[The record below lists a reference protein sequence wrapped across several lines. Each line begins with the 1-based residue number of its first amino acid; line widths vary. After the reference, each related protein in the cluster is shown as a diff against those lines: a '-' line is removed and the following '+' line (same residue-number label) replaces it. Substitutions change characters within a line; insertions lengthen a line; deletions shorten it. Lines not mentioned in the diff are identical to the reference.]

1 MKKEV
6 IYTLKSPYRDDMR
19 ITGYSFGKGEKTACI
34 VGAIR
39 GNEIQQLYTCS
50 QLIKT
55 LTKLEKK
62 NSIQRIVKF

>member
-55 LTKLEKK
+55 LTKHEKK
-62 NSIQRIVKF
+62 KSITKN

>member
-39 GNEIQQLYTCS
+39 G
-50 QLIKT
+50 
-55 LTKLEKK
+55 
-62 NSIQRIVKF
+62 

>member
-1 MKKEV
+1 MRKEI
-6 IYTLKSPYRDDMR
+6 IYSLKSPYRDDMR
-19 ITGYSFGKGEKTACI
+19 VTGYKFGKVEKTACI

-55 LTKLEKK
+55 LTKL
-62 NSIQRIVKF
+62 

>member
-34 VGAIR
+34 VGALGEMIYNSYIR
-39 GNEIQQLYTCS
+39 ALN
-50 QLIKT
+50 
-55 LTKLEKK
+55 
-62 NSIQRIVKF
+62 